1 MEITSNDI
9 LEVEVRDKRY
19 VGLASAN
26 IEKVELQNAL
36 TIVKNVL
43 DIVELATDA
52 SASIKKM
59 IGELFYCS
67 VTNLSTLNN
76 VNRYFYW
83 LPHSACHAN
92 F

>member
-9 LEVEVRDKRY
+9 LEVEVRDKWY
-19 VGLASAN
+19 VGLASTN

-59 IGELFYCS
+59 IGELFYCN

-76 VNRYFYW
+76 VNRYFY
-83 LPHSACHAN
+83 
-92 F
+92 